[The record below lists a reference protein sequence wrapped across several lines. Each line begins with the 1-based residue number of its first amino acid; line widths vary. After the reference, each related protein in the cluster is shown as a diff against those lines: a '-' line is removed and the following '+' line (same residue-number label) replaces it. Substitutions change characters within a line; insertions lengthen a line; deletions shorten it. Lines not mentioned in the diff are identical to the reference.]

1 MTFID
6 TTASS
11 THETG
16 DSGESETHTPA
27 LALGRTHARRLRD
40 VYRSAGWPCLDTV
53 EVELLATGL
62 LERITASGGHDKVR
76 LTDSGI
82 SYLAHAFQ
90 KNRQTRSAHEALVD
104 LVAQSMSRDGRLVWT
119 NLKLRARLP
128 APEDE
133 PPRWKICMP
142 DVFSIRDTPVAGY
155 LEPVVHEIKV
165 SRADLLGDLK
175 LKDKR
180 DSYLDVGGQCWYV
193 LGCDSRGYPIGKAN
207 EIPLECGVMVV
218 QSGRLE
224 VTRNAPKR
232 AVPDLPTAV
241 WMALAKAT
249 PVVMTESQDAGG
261 PGQSMLL
268 EQEEE
273 VEQEEADDAS

>member
-6 TTASS
+6 PAASFTS
-11 THETG
+11 HSD
-16 DSGESETHTPA
+16 DSDEGESHTPP
-27 LALGRTHARRLRD
+27 LALGRVHARRLRD

-62 LERITASGGHDKVR
+62 LERITAAGGHDKVR
-76 LTDSGI
+76 LTDAGI
-82 SYLAHAFQ
+82 RYLAHAFQ
-90 KNRQTRSAHEALVD
+90 KNRQARSAHEALVE
-104 LVAQSMSRDGRLVWT
+104 LVAQSMSRDGRVVWT

-128 APEDE
+128 TLEDAS
-133 PPRWKICMP
+133 PRWKICMP
-142 DVFSIRDTPVAGY
+142 DVFSIRNTPVAGY

-232 AVPDLPTAV
+232 TVSDLPTAI

-249 PVVMTESQDAGG
+249 PLVMTESQDAGG
-261 PGQSMLL
+261 TGQSMLL
-268 EQEEE
+268 EQDEPEEGMGS
-273 VEQEEADDAS
+273 AG